1 MSKCSCETLEKTR
14 RELKAAQKRIAE
26 READLLALG
35 RRCAASLMKSGT
47 ELLSSAATCRELSFL
62 PDSTR
67 TAGIAGEMK

>member
-35 RRCAASLMKSGT
+35 RRCAALAETLKHQVK
-47 ELLSSAATCRELSFL
+47 E
-62 PDSTR
+62 
-67 TAGIAGEMK
+67 AGKT

>member
-35 RRCAASLMKSGT
+35 RRCAALAETLKVQVK
-47 ELLSSAATCRELSFL
+47 
-62 PDSTR
+62 R
-67 TAGIAGEMK
+67 TAGRDGGSNDVR